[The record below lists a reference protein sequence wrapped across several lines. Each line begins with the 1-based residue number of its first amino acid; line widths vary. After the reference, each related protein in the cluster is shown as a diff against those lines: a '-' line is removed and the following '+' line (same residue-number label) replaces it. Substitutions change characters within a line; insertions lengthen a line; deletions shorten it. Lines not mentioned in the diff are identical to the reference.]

1 MAKSAAAIVRE
12 YKKVMTTT
20 RRKAMQ
26 EYRAKLV
33 SAAMAKT
40 TVEGPEDMLGIYYGL
55 SQEALRRAAYLWIRE
70 LADLKYSPREIVKIM
85 EPKVRWRSRG

>member
-1 MAKSAAAIVRE
+1 MAKSAAAIARE
-12 YKKVMTTT
+12 YKKALTAT

-33 SAAMAKT
+33 SAAMAKA
-40 TVEGPEDMLGIYYGL
+40 TVDGPEDMLGIYYGL

-70 LADLKYSPREIVKIM
+70 LADLKYSPREIVEIM
-85 EPKVRWRSRG
+85 GSKWRRRNRG